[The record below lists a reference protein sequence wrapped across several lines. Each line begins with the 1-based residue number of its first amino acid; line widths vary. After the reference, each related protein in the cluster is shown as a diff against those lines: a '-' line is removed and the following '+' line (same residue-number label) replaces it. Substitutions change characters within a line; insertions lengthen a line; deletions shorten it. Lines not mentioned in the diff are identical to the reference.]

1 MGNCCRRR
9 SSDGIEQIELAGK
22 PSPSRPEYDSEGNP
36 EAVRPVSGIRR
47 RINRTNSED
56 LPRLGWT
63 NPTWSEADDE
73 EDYRYSIGHPLY
85 LANYDQ

>member
-9 SSDGIEQIELAGK
+9 SSNGFEPNELVGK

-36 EAVRPVSGIRR
+36 EAVSPVSGIRR
-47 RINRTNSED
+47 RINRTDPED
-56 LPRLGWT
+56 LPRLERA
-63 NPTWSEADDE
+63 NPTWSEVDDE

>member
-9 SSDGIEQIELAGK
+9 SSDDHDQSELVGQ

-36 EAVRPVSGIRR
+36 EAVSPVSGIRR

-63 NPTWSEADDE
+63 VPTWSEGADE
-73 EDYRYSIGHPLY
+73 EEFEQY
-85 LANYDQ
+85 LAEYDQ